1 MHGRSFFKAMFLHL
15 KCMVVLEMIL
25 VGGHTLILMCKRN
38 INKDINRY
46 KQVHAHIYS
55 IINSQFLKH

>member
-1 MHGRSFFKAMFLHL
+1 MHGRSFSKAMFLHL

-38 INKDINRY
+38 IGKDIDTNRCM
-46 KQVHAHIYS
+46 HTFIA
-55 IINSQFLKH
+55 